1 MTYSLHH
8 IGIVLF
14 YVCRR
19 AEAHASVVLELLDAL
34 PKHVFIYVG
43 TMSQS
48 RAAWEQGYGRLRSGV
63 RTEDVRLELLEILR
77 RLQTCERPQSVQDVF
92 VVLEPPLLRHLRLDR
107 AEVRGAA
114 ATKAEIGLTCL

>member
-34 PKHVFIYVG
+34 PKHVFVYVG
-43 TMSQS
+43 RMSH
-48 RAAWEQGYGRLRSGV
+48 APLRNRVMGV
-63 RTEDVRLELLEILR
+63 RTWKY
-77 RLQTCERPQSVQDVF
+77 VQ
-92 VVLEPPLLRHLRLDR
+92 RMS
-107 AEVRGAA
+107 A
-114 ATKAEIGLTCL
+114 